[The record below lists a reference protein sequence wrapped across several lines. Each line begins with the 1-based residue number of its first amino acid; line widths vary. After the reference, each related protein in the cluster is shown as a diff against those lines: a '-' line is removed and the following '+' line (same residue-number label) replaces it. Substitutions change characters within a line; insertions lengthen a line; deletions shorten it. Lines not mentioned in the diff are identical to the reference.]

1 MTRAFSALA
10 SGGLRL
16 WAPPMQDLLNT
27 TTAVGLV
34 PSNMARAAR
43 AAGLQ
48 FTTWGAERSGHLWRV
63 NLKTDIEERYDE
75 FCIDRTCTEPV
86 PYFYQG
92 LEDTV
97 DSEGDLLEVVHA
109 LTSKV
114 GARAISADNPE
125 AVSFYAQCVIPIGT
139 RCARSDGVGYAAID
153 PPAMLSKWKDTG
165 RGCLGGMRCVCE
177 EFAAVEP
184 PAEDAC
190 TCRL

>member
-75 FCIDRTCTEPV
+75 FCIDRTCTGPV

-114 GARAISADNPE
+114 GA
-125 AVSFYAQCVIPIGT
+125 
-139 RCARSDGVGYAAID
+139 
-153 PPAMLSKWKDTG
+153 L
-165 RGCLGGMRCVCE
+165 L
-177 EFAAVEP
+177 
-184 PAEDAC
+184 
-190 TCRL
+190 